1 VLSAVTLP
9 LAIAGTRYAR
19 SYRLLDAGYAIPLG
33 FGLGVAALAAA
44 RAARRRDAQSLGR
57 LGGTRASRFGRMV
70 GTLGIC
76 LALTALLSLGVYEL
90 LQYLAGRN

>member
-1 VLSAVTLP
+1 VLSALTLP

-33 FGLGVAALAAA
+33 LGLGIAALITA
-44 RAARRRDAQSLGR
+44 RAATRRDKQSLGR
-57 LGGTRASRFGRMV
+57 LGGTGAARLGRVV
-70 GTLGIC
+70 GILGIC

-90 LQYLAGRN
+90 LQYDASRN